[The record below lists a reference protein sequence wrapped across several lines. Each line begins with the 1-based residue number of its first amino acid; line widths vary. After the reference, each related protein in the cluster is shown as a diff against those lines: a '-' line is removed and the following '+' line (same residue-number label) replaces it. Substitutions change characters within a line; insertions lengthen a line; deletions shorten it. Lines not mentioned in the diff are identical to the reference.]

1 MLTYNHSI
9 FSFGEQQFEIILDFG
24 GPGACIIHIYIYIFF
39 GGCHKVLSLFL
50 LDSVVS
56 PLRAAHRVG
65 TSQSA
70 PGLWQCDARQR
81 EEENNKIKSN
91 KKQKQQHREE
101 DCPQGGCSEGI

>member
-1 MLTYNHSI
+1 M
-9 FSFGEQQFEIILDFG
+9 
-24 GPGACIIHIYIYIFF
+24 
-39 GGCHKVLSLFL
+39 LSLFL

-91 KKQKQQHREE
+91 NKNKNNNTERRIVPRAAAQRGYKRTGLVVLFP
-101 DCPQGGCSEGI
+101 PQTRSLI